1 MAIIV
6 IFSILFALKTGFD
19 YGPKLQYLN
28 NEYKQE
34 YSLNTELI
42 QEQDKFRNIT
52 EEEKKILAEMK
63 ARTEGYSY
71 IGDIVYY
78 DVN

>member
-1 MAIIV
+1 MIILSV
-6 IFSILFALKTGFD
+6 LFALKTGFD
-19 YGPKLQYLN
+19 YGPKLRYLN

-52 EEEKKILAEMK
+52 EEEKKVLAEMK